1 MSFGTFHPGAS
12 LLSPVGPAL
21 GVAAG
26 CVAAC
31 AIAAVMM
38 RARYGTRAR
47 ARVRDRW
54 RSLASVGVAPS
65 AVVLSTLISAAI
77 WSLDVLRLRLAAAA
91 FSAPIGLL
99 QAATLT
105 AITIV
110 AGWVPTIGGLGA
122 IEGGLIA
129 GLVGMGVPPADAIAI
144 TAVERAISYGVG
156 TLAGFVSLSLLGG
169 RSLWKAVRLGAP
181 VPEGATT

>member
-1 MSFGTFHPGAS
+1 MS
-12 LLSPVGPAL
+12 V
-21 GVAAG
+21 
-26 CVAAC
+26 
-31 AIAAVMM
+31 
-38 RARYGTRAR
+38 
-47 ARVRDRW
+47 
-54 RSLASVGVAPS
+54 
-65 AVVLSTLISAAI
+65 AI
-77 WSLDVLRLRLAAAA
+77 WTLDVVRLRLAAAA
-91 FSAPIGLL
+91 FNAPIGLP

-156 TLAGFVSLSLLGG
+156 TVAGFVSLSLLGG
-169 RSLWKAVRLGAP
+169 RSLWRAVRVGVT